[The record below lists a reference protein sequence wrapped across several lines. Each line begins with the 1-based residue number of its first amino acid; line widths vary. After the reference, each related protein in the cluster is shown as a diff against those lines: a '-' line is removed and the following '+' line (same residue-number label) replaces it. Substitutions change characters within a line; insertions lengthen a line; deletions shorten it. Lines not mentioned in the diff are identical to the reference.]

1 MVDMSNRKHLESA
14 IVLAAVAFL
23 VLAGFYSYSSVVPTN
38 SIVKPLVLNAP
49 PSVGVGGGIQPIH
62 ENVTVLGTLKV
73 LTLAPT
79 CSLAVN
85 PCSNLETQIFYVVVN
100 GRNYRL
106 ILADKMQI
114 SPSLAG
120 SSVVVSGLFVTPST
134 FQADQWVPALFFFGD
149 IHVRT
154 IWFYNIY

>member
-1 MVDMSNRKHLESA
+1 MKNRKHIKSA
-14 IVLAAVAFL
+14 ISLVAVAFL
-23 VLAGFYSYSSVVPTN
+23 VLAAVYSYNSLVPNN
-38 SIVKPLVLNAP
+38 SIAKPHILATPP

-85 PCSNLETQIFYVVVN
+85 PCSNPETQIYYVVVN

-106 ILADKMQI
+106 ISLDKVQI
-114 SPSLAG
+114 PPSLAG
-120 SSVVVSGLFVTPST
+120 SNVVVSGLFVTPST
-134 FQADQWVPALFFFGD
+134 FQADQWIPPLFFFGD
-149 IHVRT
+149 IYVRVV
-154 IWFYNIY
+154 WYYKIY